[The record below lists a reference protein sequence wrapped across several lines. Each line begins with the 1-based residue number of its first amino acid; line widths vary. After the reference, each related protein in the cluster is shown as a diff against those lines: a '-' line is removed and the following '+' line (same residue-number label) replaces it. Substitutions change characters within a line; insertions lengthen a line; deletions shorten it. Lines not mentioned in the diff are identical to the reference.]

1 MPYTCKQS
9 DDENVPKLPTRA
21 ILCGASGEG
30 KTHLLSELITKAYK
44 GCFEA
49 IYLWSPSAHIDPAYE
64 DIRKLVETKI
74 KPDYQW
80 WFDYYDPEDLQAVID
95 EQTGIIRLM
104 QEEGR
109 KKMYSI
115 AVIVDDFSDTPAF
128 TRSSKQLWSLFARG
142 RHIFASTFL
151 LSQRWRSLAP
161 ICRLNLSV
169 AYLHRMRNTKDP
181 EALAEE
187 LGGDRGKEEFL
198 HAYKTAINDEPYSY
212 LMVNLLAPQNKQWR
226 IRQDGRIL

>member
-1 MPYTCKQS
+1 MPYKCKQS
-9 DDENVPKLPTRA
+9 DDENAPKLPTRA

-30 KTHLLSELITKAYK
+30 KTHLLSELITQTYK

-49 IYLWSPSAHIDPAYE
+49 IYLWSPSAYIDPAYE
-64 DIRKLVETKI
+64 DIRNYVEKKI
-74 KPDYQW
+74 QPDYQW
-80 WFDYYDPEDLQAVID
+80 MWDYYEAEDLQEVID
-95 EQTGIIRLM
+95 QQTGIIRM
-104 QEEGR
+104 MKEDNR

-115 AVIVDDFSDTPAF
+115 CLVIDDFSDTPAF

-181 EALAEE
+181 DAVAEE
-187 LGGDRGKEEFL
+187 LGGDRGKDEFL
-198 HAYKTAINDEPYSY
+198 QAYKTAITDRPYSF
-212 LMVNLLAPQNKQWR
+212 LKVDVMAPRENQWQ
-226 IRQDGRIL
+226 IRFTGRFL